1 MTTKAFDLNI
11 EKILENWEV
20 RHAVREIIANALDE
34 QALTETE
41 EVQILKSDNGWV
53 IRDFGRGITYTHLTQ
68 NENQEKLNAQNVIGR
83 FGIGLKDALATFER
97 HGVECLIKSK
107 HGIIKTTKMTKQG
120 FGDITTLHAIIEEPL
135 DADFVGTE
143 VKLSNIDDNEVE
155 EAKLLFLNFSGA
167 KIIDT
172 TGYGQVIENSD
183 GEGKIYIN
191 GVLVAREENF
201 LFSYNITRLNAQ
213 LKKSI
218 NRERTNVGRS
228 AYTDTVKRIL
238 LSSKNEIVIDK
249 LADDM
254 SGYEYGTMHDELS
267 WIDVQEHAVSILN
280 SSGNVMF
287 VTSEEG
293 MLHGSLID
301 EARTN
306 GVRIVTIP
314 HNLRARIAD
323 SQDIDGNAINDI
335 DNFKQAYNDS
345 FIFKFINESALSGE
359 ERDIY
364 QFKDEIVRLFGGL
377 PSYVVDI
384 KLSDAMRLDD
394 MTMRET
400 LGCWDPNSNCIV
412 MSRKTLKSLSMF
424 SGTLVHELVHAKT
437 GLPDV
442 NREFET
448 ELTNEIGN
456 AYCLLLANSQR
467 NDIDGISMT
476 KSKKPW
482 YKFWWWLGFD
492 KLL

>member
-1 MTTKAFDLNI
+1 MSTKAFDLNI
-11 EKILENWEV
+11 EKILENWKV

-34 QALTETE
+34 QILTNTDQ
-41 EVQILKSDNGWV
+41 VQISNNGNNWI

-68 NENQEKLNAQNVIGR
+68 NENQEKLNARNVIGR

-107 HGIIKTTKMTKQG
+107 YGIIKTTKMTKQG

-135 DADFVGTE
+135 DTEFIGTE

-155 EAKLLFLNFSGA
+155 EAKLLFLNFSGS
-167 KIIDT
+167 KVIDT
-172 TGYGQVIENSD
+172 TGYGQVIENNGD
-183 GEGKIYIN
+183 EGKIYIN

-201 LFSYNITRLNAQ
+201 LFSYNITRLNTQ

-238 LSSKNEIVIDK
+238 LSSKNEVVIDK

-254 SGYEYGTMHDELS
+254 AGYEYGTMHDELS

-280 SSGNVMF
+280 SSESVMF

-293 MLHGSLID
+293 MMHSSLID
-301 EARTN
+301 EARAN

-314 HNLRARIAD
+314 HNLRMRIAD
-323 SQDIDGNAINDI
+323 SKDIEGNIINDI
-335 DNFKQAYNDS
+335 NNFKQVYNNS
-345 FIFKFINESALSGE
+345 FVFSFINETALSKAE
-359 ERDIY
+359 KEIY
-364 QFKDEIVRLFGGL
+364 QYKNEIVRIFGDL
-377 PSYVVDI
+377 PDGVVDI
-384 KLSDAMRLDD
+384 QLSDTMRLDD

-400 LGCWDPNSNCIV
+400 LGCWDPNSKCIV
-412 MSRKTLKSLSMF
+412 LSRKTLKSLSMF

-442 NREFET
+442 NREFESV
-448 ELTNEIGN
+448 LTDEIGN
-456 AYCLLLANSQR
+456 AYHLLLINKKSNEI
-467 NDIDGISMT
+467 NDNNIIEI
-476 KSKKPW
+476 KKPW
-482 YKFWWWLGFD
+482 YKFW
-492 KLL
+492 